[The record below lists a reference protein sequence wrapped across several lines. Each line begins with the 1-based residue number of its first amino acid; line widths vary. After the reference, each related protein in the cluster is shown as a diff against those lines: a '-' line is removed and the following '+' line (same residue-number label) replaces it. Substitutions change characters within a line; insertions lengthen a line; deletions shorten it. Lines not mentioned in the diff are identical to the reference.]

1 MGQLRIGVSGVGAMG
16 ERHASNLRRLIP
28 GAELVAVADADRARA
43 EVVAR
48 GLGISKACGS
58 MEELVEQELQAV
70 VIASPG
76 KFHSSDVIKAATAG
90 KHVFSEKPLGLNL
103 AELDAALSA
112 VTKANVFLQV
122 GHMRRYDPAY
132 VDAAQRIL
140 AGEIGEPI
148 IFKAVGRDCDPPPM
162 TYFSS
167 GLNANLF
174 LDSAVHDF
182 DLARWLMGDEVA
194 EVQAFCSNKTMPE
207 LKQYN
212 DVEACVV
219 NLRYAA
225 GAIGNVEC
233 YRHACYAYDIRTEV
247 IGSKGTLQIG
257 SLQQRPVTVMT
268 AAGMNKMGIT
278 HWLDRFADAY
288 LLEMVDFVEN
298 VRAERAPKVT
308 GDDGRRAVAM
318 GVAAQQSYLEGRAV
332 QVSQGSAE
340 RTPVTASR

>member
-1 MGQLRIGVSGVGAMG
+1 MARLRIGVSGVGAMG
-16 ERHASNLRRLIP
+16 ERHASNLKRMIP

-43 EVVAR
+43 TKVANDF
-48 GLGISKACGS
+48 GVESYGS
-58 MEELVEQELQAV
+58 IEELVQRKDLQAV

-76 KFHSSDVIKAATAG
+76 KFHASDVGKAAEAG

-103 AELDAALSA
+103 PDLDAALA
-112 VTKANVFLQV
+112 AITKSKVLFQV
-122 GHMRRYDPAY
+122 GHMRRFDPAY
-132 VDAAQRIL
+132 VDAWKRIQG
-140 AGEIGEPI
+140 GEIGEPV

-207 LKQYN
+207 LKKYN

-219 NLRYAA
+219 NLRYEA

-247 IGSKGTLQIG
+247 IGSKGTIQIG
-257 SLQQRPVTVMT
+257 SLQHHPVTVMT
-268 AAGMNKMGIT
+268 SAGMNEKGIT
-278 HWLDRFADAY
+278 HWLDRFTDAY
-288 LLEMVDFVEN
+288 LQEMVDFVEN
-298 VRAERAPKVT
+298 VQAGKAPKV
-308 GDDGRRAVAM
+308 GAEDGRRAVQL
-318 GVAAQQSYLEGRAV
+318 GVAAEQSYREGRPVA
-332 QVSQGSAE
+332 VSQAKGVPAK
-340 RTPVTASR
+340 